1 MDDARAYLSRHARL
15 IWQGIIG
22 AVTSGG
28 VVVTLSSAYLFLE
41 DLRRA
46 NMSVHEQLEENA
58 KREILDDK
66 IWKKQDEDQHDEI
79 MVLLRKMDND
89 SAGTCGQVLGWL
101 QGRTAEI
108 RR

>member
-1 MDDARAYLSRHARL
+1 MDDARAYLARHAQTILRW
-15 IWQGIIG
+15 ISG
-22 AVTSGG
+22 AVASGG
-28 VVVTLSSAYLFLE
+28 VVVTLSSGYLFLE

-46 NMSVHEQLEENA
+46 NMSVHEQLARNM
-58 KREILDDK
+58 KREIEDDK
-66 IWKKQDEDQHDEI
+66 VWKRMDEDQHDEI